1 MIEEIQRK
9 KVMQMIIMAV
19 KTLHPH
25 QKKTDVVMLF
35 LSLCVNNRCQTEN
48 NNISRHLWVKYEYRQ
63 LEVNVPQKN
72 PYKNTLYYI
81 CLNPRGS
88 V

>member
-9 KVMQMIIMAV
+9 LVMQMIIMAM
-19 KTLHPH
+19 KALHPH
-25 QKKTDVVMLF
+25 QKKADVVMLF

-63 LEVNVPQKN
+63 LEVNVPQKILT
-72 PYKNTLYYI
+72 KI
-81 CLNPRGS
+81 HCIIS